1 MIYDYEDTFI
11 VDSIEEAELEKK
23 EAESIT
29 EIEKMNITDDFYKE
43 KLVKCR
49 VYMLLA
55 REQMENEGML
65 EKYRIYEREFNR
77 YLTLAKNNSKIINV
91 SNIPLGRG

>member
-11 VDSIEEAELEKK
+11 VDSIDEAELEKK

>member
-1 MIYDYEDTFI
+1 MIYGYEDTFI
-11 VDSIEEAELEKK
+11 VNSIDEAELEKK

>member
-1 MIYDYEDTFI
+1 MIYEYEDSFI
-11 VDSIEEAELEKK
+11 IDSIDTEELEKK
-23 EAESIT
+23 ETESIT
-29 EIEKMNITDDFYKE
+29 EIEKMNITDEFYKE

-55 REQMENEGML
+55 REQMENEGMG
-65 EKYRIYEREFNR
+65 EKYRIYEKEFNR
-77 YLTLAKNNSKIINV
+77 YLTLSKNNSKIINV

>member
-1 MIYDYEDTFI
+1 MIYEYDDEFI
-11 VDSIEEAELEKK
+11 VGSISTDELEKK
-23 EAESIT
+23 ESEAIT
-29 EIEKMNITDDFYKE
+29 EITKMNITDDFYKE

-55 REQMENEGML
+55 REQIESEGML

-77 YLTLAKNNSKIINV
+77 YFTLAKNNSSIVNV
-91 SNIPLGRG
+91 SNISLGRG

>member
-1 MIYDYEDTFI
+1 MIYEYDDSFI
-11 VDSIEEAELEKK
+11 IDSIDETELEKK
-23 EAESIT
+23 ENESIT

-55 REQMENEGML
+55 REQMESEGMF

>member
-1 MIYDYEDTFI
+1 MIYEYEDSFI
-11 VDSIEEAELEKK
+11 IDSIDTEELEKK
-23 EAESIT
+23 ETESIT
-29 EIEKMNITDDFYKE
+29 EIEKMNITDEFYKE

-55 REQMENEGML
+55 REQMENEGMY
-65 EKYRIYEREFNR
+65 EKYKIYEREFNR